1 MAQCCYCHRKKD
13 KILHWSTEE
22 GEAKKQKKQGQVPI
36 LYVDAKNNLICERCS
51 AHTQQAL
58 KYGGSP
64 IMIFNRKT
72 GKFLQDAK
80 KLSMVNHELVQ
91 ESAEDSQRF
100 F

>member
-1 MAQCCYCHRKKD
+1 MAHCCYCHRNKD

-22 GEAKKQKKQGQVPI
+22 GEAKKKKEQGQVPI
-36 LYVDAKNNLICERCS
+36 LYVDAKNYLICERCS
-51 AHTQQAL
+51 SYTQQAL

-64 IMIFNRKT
+64 IMVFNRKT

-80 KLSMVNHELVQ
+80 KLNSAKHELLD
-91 ESAEDSQRF
+91 ESIEDSQRF